1 MLAKLRSETLILDL
15 LVPVIAVILS
25 FLVGALFILAIGS
38 NPILVYGQMFGECFG
53 TGYGFAQVL
62 QKTTQLIFTGLAV
75 ALAFRV
81 GLFNIGA
88 EGQLYLGAFLVA
100 LAGWL
105 MGSLPAPLLIPLC
118 ILAALIGG
126 ALWAGIPGLLKAFF
140 GAHEVIT
147 TIMMNFIAIALMSFL
162 INQPAISVR
171 ETVHTPAIA
180 KAAQLPRLSQ
190 YISSFSGST
199 ASLSLLVA
207 LIAAGAMWYLL
218 WRTRT
223 GYEMRA
229 VGHNPHAAEY
239 GGINVRKTIVIT
251 MLISGGLAGLVGVD
265 FVMGYKH
272 YFEEGFSS
280 GLGFLGIAVAL
291 LGRNHPLGVVLAAFL
306 LGTLNYGKIALTE
319 AVPKE
324 IIEILQA
331 IIIIMVV
338 TNSKI
343 VKRWIVRWKKARLER
358 ELATAGS

>member
-1 MLAKLRSETLILDL
+1 MLAKLRSEILILEF

-25 FLVGALFILAIGS
+25 FLVGAIFILAIGS
-38 NPILVYGQMFGECFG
+38 NPLHVYGQMFGECFG

-105 MGSLPAPLLIPLC
+105 LGGLPALFLIPLC

-162 INQPAISVR
+162 INQPAFSVK

-180 KAAQLPRLSQ
+180 EAAQLPRLSQ

-199 ASLSLLVA
+199 ASLSFLIA
-207 LIAAGAMWYLL
+207 LIAAGAVWYLL

-306 LGTLNYGKIALTE
+306 LGTLNYGEIALTE

-324 IIEILQA
+324 IIGILQA

-343 VKRWIVRWKKARLER
+343 VKRWTVKWKKARLER
-358 ELATAGS
+358 DLATAS

>member
-1 MLAKLRSETLILDL
+1 MLAKLRSDTLMLEL

-25 FLVGALFILAIGS
+25 FLAGGLFILAIGS
-38 NPILVYGQMFGECFG
+38 NPLLVYGQMFRECFG

-105 MGSLPAPLLIPLC
+105 MGSLPAVLLIPLC

-162 INQPAISVR
+162 INQPAFSVK

-190 YISSFSGST
+190 YVSSFSGST
-199 ASLSLLVA
+199 ASLSLLIA
-207 LIAAGAMWYLL
+207 LIAAGAVWYLL

-223 GYEMRA
+223 GYELRA

-239 GGINVRKTIVIT
+239 GGINVKKTIVIT

-306 LGTLNYGKIALTE
+306 LGTLNYGEIALTE

-324 IIEILQA
+324 IVEILQA

-343 VKRWIVRWKKARLER
+343 VKRWSVKWKKARLEHD
-358 ELATAGS
+358 LATAS